1 MDERL
6 KGAIESGNGGA
17 VDALL
22 RDSPGLAHD
31 SIGVLSAVMFA
42 AYYKQ
47 PSIAHKLLDARGPA
61 DLFEAAALG
70 LTDRMRALVCWD
82 PRAVAARSED
92 GFTSLH
98 LSAYFGHPDTVRL
111 LLNAGAYVEAIAENA
126 SKVRPLHSGV
136 AGGNLQVVEALLAA
150 HADVESRQERGF
162 TPLMGAAAGGEETIV
177 RRLLDLGADRCA
189 TNDEGRTAM
198 DLAREHHHEH
208 LATLLEQ

>member
-1 MDERL
+1 
-6 KGAIESGNGGA
+6 
-17 VDALL
+17 
-22 RDSPGLAHD
+22 
-31 SIGVLSAVMFA
+31 MFA

-47 PSIAHKLLDARGPA
+47 PGIAHKLLDARGPA

-136 AGGNLQVVEALLAA
+136 AGGSLQVVEALLAA
-150 HADVESRQERGF
+150 RADVESRQERGF